1 MNRTPG
7 DDLIEALR
15 TLGRDRGGVTAVEYA
30 LIAGMLALAIVTAV
44 SLLGSD
50 LTNFFTNLHNNMTTW
65 G

>member
-1 MNRTPG
+1 MKVLVAG
-7 DDLIEALR
+7 
-15 TLGRDRGGVTAVEYA
+15 DRGGVTAVEYA